1 MKNYFNKINL
11 LSLILCLGFVFTQAI
26 EAQNNKAKKGKTISH
41 SVFIAG
47 PQFTGIIDEQ
57 GEVVW
62 DSGRKGA
69 RDGYVLPN
77 GNVLICWGDEVKE
90 FDKAKNVLFTFKKEL
105 KERLNWVL
113 RFV

>member
-1 MKNYFNKINL
+1 MKNYFSKINL
-11 LSLILCLGFVFTQAI
+11 LSFILCLGFVFTQSL
-26 EAQNNKAKKGKTISH
+26 EAQNNKTKKGKTISH

-47 PQFTGIIDEQ
+47 PQFTGIIGEQ
-57 GEVVW
+57 GEIVW

-90 FDKAKNVLFTFKKEL
+90 FVRDKNVVFSFKKRAEGY
-105 KERLNWVL
+105 KQMHYK
-113 RFV
+113 